1 MAFNTSETWW
11 TVWHAYMLST
21 SLKGRLLPAIAR
33 FSQDEEL
40 AVPCKKL
47 HGRDRR
53 RGIGN
58 MERRGATRFRAQRKK
73 WYLSQAHGKKSGSI
87 LL

>member
-1 MAFNTSETWW
+1 MLLTSP
-11 TVWHAYMLST
+11 
-21 SLKGRLLPAIAR
+21 KGRLLPAIAR

-47 HGRDRR
+47 HGRDGRR
-53 RGIGN
+53 STGN
-58 MERRGATRFRAQRKK
+58 MDRRGATRSRAQRKK
-73 WYLSQAHGKKSGSI
+73 WYLSQEYPKKSGSI